1 MNRTEE
7 YWALAAQLKEPPPEL
22 AGTVDRARARAR
34 RERRGKRLGVPLASL
49 GGAAAAFA
57 VLVNCST
64 PFAMACRR
72 VPFVRELA
80 QAVAFQPSL
89 KAAFENDY
97 VQPVGQSQTQ
107 NGITATVES
116 LIVDQTSL
124 NVFYTLSWA
133 GDTWLDITP
142 DLLDEN
148 GEPPA
153 GSRGAAW
160 EDPGETEEHWRLATF
175 YFDGVDLPEEL
186 QLVLEVSD
194 SGRNKGRFAGPA
206 EAPDASLPWPD
217 AESAP
222 RSPVLAEF
230 TFPLTIDP
238 TLLGPGRTVEVGQW
252 ITLDGQRLYLDELTI
267 DPTRMDLTLEA
278 HPDNTAELCRL
289 ECYALDGA
297 GNRYDRP
304 SVTYGGGEAIQLES
318 CYFSENQDLTLY
330 IQEAQWLD
338 QDRTSFTL
346 DLAAG
351 EAGWLPEA
359 LGDLTIERRE
369 GNVYL
374 SFRNDGQSVTF
385 DGYYYDPEGGRHD
398 WGSMSMS
405 STDEDGD
412 GWCETMTEYRVLW
425 DYPWDSVTI
434 PLSSNRV
441 TAFDPPIQVNLPF

>member
-64 PFAMACRR
+64 PLAMACRR

-80 QAVAFQPSL
+80 QAVALQPSL

-148 GEPPA
+148 REPPA

-441 TAFDPPIQVNLPF
+441 TAFDPPIQVDLP

>member
-80 QAVAFQPSL
+80 QAVALRPSL

-175 YFDGVDLPEEL
+175 YFDGADLPEEL

-217 AESAP
+217 AERAP

-441 TAFDPPIQVNLPF
+441 TAFDPPIQVDLP